1 MLAEL
6 NIKNFAIIDEL
17 KIDFD
22 RGFNVISGETG
33 AGKSIIIGAV
43 NLLLGDR
50 ASADIIRSSEDSAAV
65 EALFDISQNDPL
77 KEKLKRLDFYQGD
90 DLIIKRIV
98 SRSGKNRI
106 YINGNL
112 TTLGTLSDIAESLVN
127 ICSQHEHQILL
138 NTDSHIDILDEFAGI
153 LPFRAEYTVIYNQFH
168 ALNTKLRELQSIQQK
183 KQERE
188 DLLKFQLKEI
198 EDADIKSGEDV
209 NLLEEKKA
217 LSNINKLMDHAAAAY
232 NVLYGKQVSLLEE
245 LLGVITNLQEIKNI
259 DPSFTLSV
267 EDIKDIYYRL
277 EDCAFTIRDYTN
289 RLFFDPARLEAIDE
303 RLELLGRL
311 KRKHGGSLELISQR
325 RGEIAKDL
333 QEINSADEEIK
344 KVSNAISLQ
353 KLLLQE
359 KAFSLS
365 QKRHEAA
372 VVLKKAIEDEIRS
385 LRMDKANFEVIFNRQ
400 EAKNTAAFGPKG
412 IDDVEFYLSPNPGED
427 LKPLNRI
434 ASGGELSRIIL
445 AMKNALAKIIS
456 IGTMVF
462 DEVDSGIGGAT
473 AEVVGKKLRDVS
485 MHHQVLC
492 ITHLPQIACFAKRHY
507 RVLKYVSGKRTKASV
522 DSLSDE
528 QRVDEITR
536 MIGGVELTQKAREH
550 AREMLLASR
559 R

>member
-6 NIKNFAIIDEL
+6 NIKNFAIMDEL
-17 KIDFD
+17 KINFGH
-22 RGFNVISGETG
+22 GFNVISGETG

-50 ASADIIRSSEDSAAV
+50 ASTDIIRSSEDSATV

-77 KEKLKRLDFYQGD
+77 KEKIKSLEFYGGD

-138 NTDSHIDILDEFAGI
+138 NTDNHIDILDEFAGL
-153 LPFRAEYTVIYNQFH
+153 LPLRAEYANIHNQYQS
-168 ALNTKLRELQSIQQK
+168 LTTRLKNLQSLQQK

-188 DLLKFQLKEI
+188 DLLRFQLKEI
-198 EDADIKSGEDV
+198 DDADIKNGEDIH
-209 NLLEEKKA
+209 LLEEKKV
-217 LSNINKLMDHAAAAY
+217 LGNINKLMDYAGAAY
-232 NVLYGKQVSLLEE
+232 EVLYGNRSSVLEGLLS
-245 LLGVITNLQEIKNI
+245 VITNLQEIKKI
-259 DPSFTLSV
+259 DPSLTIAG
-267 EDIKDIYYRL
+267 EDLNDLYYRL
-277 EDCAFTIRDYTN
+277 EDYALTIRDYTK
-289 RLFFDPARLEAIDE
+289 RLTFDPARLETIDE

-311 KRKHGGSLELISQR
+311 KRKHGGSLESLFQQR
-325 RGEIAKDL
+325 EEMKKDL
-333 QEINSADEEIK
+333 QGISAADEEIK
-344 KVSNAISLQ
+344 KVSNAISQ
-353 KLLLQE
+353 QQLLLEE

-365 QKRHEAA
+365 QKRCDAA
-372 VVLKKAIEDEIRS
+372 IVLKKAIENEIRS
-385 LRMDKANFEVIFNRQ
+385 LRMDKASFEVISSRQ
-400 EAKNTAAFGPKG
+400 DDKDAIIFGSKG
-412 IDDVEFYLSPNPGED
+412 IDDVEFYLAPNTGEE

-445 AMKNALAKIIS
+445 AMKNALAKTTV
-456 IGTMVF
+456 IGTMIF

-492 ITHLPQIACFAKRHY
+492 ITHLPQIACFADRHY
-507 RVLKYVSGKRTKASV
+507 RVLKFVAGNRTTAAV
-522 DSLSDE
+522 DQLSDE

-536 MIGGVELTQKAREH
+536 MIGGVELTKKAREH

-559 R
+559 Q